1 MVGRGGSQWV
11 CEVAL
16 DGGGGF
22 WSISVVMD
30 ACDYCFFISNKNNNN
45 N

>member
-1 MVGRGGSQWV
+1 M
-11 CEVAL
+11 AL
-16 DGGGGF
+16 DGGGGL

-30 ACDYCFFISNKNNNN
+30 SCDYCFFIANKNNNN